1 MCKSTHIRQ
10 LDVPCVDDEGNSECW
25 VRSWW
30 QITGQDG
37 VTSWRESG
45 CLQTSLWAVFVPE
58 LDAPFCKL
66 SHNLRGA
73 TSDLLSADTRSA
85 LVNLGAHLHTWRCRP
100 LGFFSEYSWNLPV
113 QQHKGGLK
121 TVVSHF
127 CTDTT
132 DLVCSGAPPR
142 QTGIMPDVI
151 FRFCSTLIASSH
163 QNQGHVAPSIN
174 K

>member
-30 QITGQDG
+30 QITGQDE

-45 CLQTSLWAVFVPE
+45 CSQTSLWAVRPR
-58 LDAPFCKL
+58 AGCPCCNL

-73 TSDLLSADTRSA
+73 TSDLLSADTRSVS
-85 LVNLGAHLHTWRCRP
+85 VNLGARLHTWRCRP
-100 LGFFSEYSWNLPV
+100 LLFFSEYSWNRPV

-121 TVVSHF
+121 TLVSHF

-132 DLVCSGAPPR
+132 DLVCSEAPPR
-142 QTGIMPDVI
+142 QTVIVPDVI
-151 FRFCSTLIASSH
+151 FGFCSTLIASSH
-163 QNQGHVAPSIN
+163 QGHVAPSIN